1 MRKLLFLNLILICN
15 FNTEAQL
22 PIIFSKDISSDSAS
36 IHVGITG
43 DAGFNSSAL
52 TTRFISK
59 FYRGSYI
66 DQDSKDGVLNRTKNI
81 NRIGADVNYG
91 AFISIKPDSLFHRKG
106 ISYFLSIRNR
116 EHFDTRYSDDFYK
129 VAFYGN
135 AQYAGKTAYLNNFNL
150 NFIRY
155 QQLQIG
161 MYKAKSDTTINWG
174 IGFSFLTGEQF
185 TSITANKAELYTS
198 ADGQYINFNTSMQVA
213 QSDTAHKGIGALNG
227 YGASIEIYLEAP
239 LKTRNKKCKFRVS
252 VSDMGVIRFNKQT
265 LYLNQDSLFHYSGFQ
280 IHNINDLKDSTFGHT
295 TKDSIQKTIAP
306 FKKKAF
312 NVTLPATLDVSF
324 ETEFT
329 KYFHLKEG
337 VKYIYNAN
345 YTMLLYVRSNF
356 IINKEV
362 SLNATFGYGGYG
374 TFNYGI
380 GVFAKLGK
388 GFMLTAGSNNIE
400 GYVSPKFASGLGAYA
415 SLTKTFK

>member
-1 MRKLLFLNLILICN
+1 MRKHLILLLIFIYN
-15 FNTEAQL
+15 FKTEAQL
-22 PIIFSKDISSDSAS
+22 PTIFSKETSDSS
-36 IHVGITG
+36 HLHIGVIG

-52 TTRFISK
+52 TTHFISK
-59 FYRGSYI
+59 FYTGSYI
-66 DQDSKDGVLNRTKNI
+66 DQDTKDGVLNRTKNT

-91 AFISIKPDSLFHRKG
+91 AFVSVKADSLFHKKG

-116 EHFDTRYSDDFYK
+116 EHFDAQYSDDFYK

-135 AQYAGKTAYLNNFNL
+135 AQYAGRTAYLNNFNL

-185 TSITANKAELYTS
+185 ISIAANKAELYTS

-213 QSDTAHKGIGALNG
+213 QSDTAHKGIGAING
-227 YGASIEIYLEAP
+227 YGASVDIYLEAP

-252 VSDMGVIRFNKQT
+252 VSDIGVIRFNKQT
-265 LYLNQDSLFHYSGFQ
+265 LYLNQDSLFHYKGFQ

-329 KYFHLKEG
+329 NYFHLKEG

-345 YTMLLYVRSNF
+345 YSMLLYVRGNF
-356 IINKEV
+356 IINKKV
-362 SLNATFGYGGYG
+362 SLNATFGYCGYG

-380 GVFAKLGK
+380 GIFANLGK
-388 GFMLTAGSNNIE
+388 GFMIIAGSNNIE
-400 GYVSPKFASGLGAYA
+400 GYISPKSASGLGAYA
-415 SLTKTFK
+415 SLIKTFK